1 MATRY
6 TSTFYSE
13 KGRKYYLVID
23 DVNFSG
29 VSSTV
34 DIINSQITWQSDV
47 ENGLERYAP
56 IIASNFKFTIL
67 INDNVKEQF
76 LTDFLVSPEGRFTIR
91 LTGYDLSNSPNF
103 YWYGYVL
110 ADLVEYD
117 DVALSVGY
125 FYDINAIDGIGWL
138 KGIDYKPE
146 GYDFYQGDDT
156 IINHVNNCLQKITY
170 VPSIYGTNV
179 GVLASA
185 FNWHE
190 DSWTYSST
198 IDPLI
203 RMRINHK
210 VFYTIDTKDNI
221 TYMKCYDVL
230 KRMMIPL
237 GMRFFFSDRKFFM
250 VQPNSYLNSAVLINI
265 YYLTSTL
272 LQQSSFETSIVNDN
286 SDAETK
292 LIRLASG
299 RWGYYGHIKDLDI
312 EYEHIAS
319 VNLLAGKVFNNLATE
334 FFASKD
340 LDYNNNEATITFTSV
355 MKYRDSQV
363 GVSPIAE
370 HIVEG
375 AFVIELRPIAVNLI
389 DFLTANRSPEIT
401 TWTLG
406 SGWFFSDDNGDA
418 LGYANAI
425 NATGNLVYTNFTPV
439 AGQTYYVSFGIEVD
453 AGSVSLKMGGDT
465 YSVSV
470 SGEYYERIVCIN
482 TEQLTFD
489 PNTSFRGKIN
499 YVKVNHVK
507 YWLRREVSYNGF
519 QHTFTAQTWEQ
530 TFNYYKF
537 IIPGGSTTLPA
548 NGGSVDN
555 IIVNWTSPQ
564 MPESG
569 DLGVRFMLTRVQT
582 ANNTDLLTSYL
593 KFYELGNLFMEH
605 LAAGNL
611 NGQNDVVVFG
621 AFNNDTSSISVKK
634 RVFIGD
640 GPSLGSPGAIRV
652 KNDSNAWQ
660 ITDGTGW
667 RVGNTGTGKNIN
679 QLLVNEIIKG
689 QLFPVKKM
697 VSMSFQMLDL
707 NEPWYPHKA
716 IEVDG
721 LTYVME
727 SASLDLLTDIVSGTF
742 VQIIDQS

>member
-1 MATRY
+1 MAARY

-23 DVNFSG
+23 DANFSG
-29 VSSTV
+29 VTSTV
-34 DIINSQITWQSDV
+34 DVINSEITWQSDV

-76 LTDFLVSPEGRFTIR
+76 LTDFLVSPEGRFTVR
-91 LTGYDLSNSPNF
+91 LTGYDTGDAPNF
-103 YWYGYVL
+103 YWYGYIL

-125 FYDINAIDGIGWL
+125 FYDINAVDGIGWL

-146 GYDFYQGDDT
+146 GYDVYQGDDT
-156 IINHVNNCLQKITY
+156 IINHVNNCLQKITF

-190 DSWTYSST
+190 DSWTYSSG

-203 RMRINHK
+203 RMRVNHK

-250 VQPNSYLNSAVLINI
+250 VQPNSYLNAAVVINI

-286 SDAETK
+286 SDPNTK

-299 RWGYYGHIKDLDI
+299 RRGYYGHIKDLDI

-334 FFASKD
+334 FYTSKD
-340 LDYNNNEATITFTSV
+340 LDYNNNEAVVTFTSV

-406 SGWFFSDDNGDA
+406 AGWFFSDDNGDA

-439 AGQTYYVSFGIEVD
+439 SGQTYYVSFGIEVD

-465 YSVSV
+465 YSINV

-482 TEQLTFD
+482 TNQLTFD

-507 YWLRREVSYNGF
+507 YWLKREVSYNGF

-537 IIPGGSTTLPA
+537 VIPGGSTTLPA

-582 ANNTDLLTSYL
+582 AANTDLLTSYL

-621 AFNNDTSSISVKK
+621 SFNNDTSSISVKK

-652 KNDSNAWQ
+652 KNNSNAWQ

-667 RVGNTGTGKNIN
+667 RVGNTGTGKNIS

-697 VSMSFQMLDL
+697 ISMSFQMLDL
-707 NEPWYPHKA
+707 DEPWYPHKA
-716 IEVDG
+716 IETDG

>member
-34 DIINSQITWQSDV
+34 DIINSEITWQSDV

-91 LTGYDLSNSPNF
+91 LTGYDISNSPNF

-138 KGIDYKPE
+138 KGIDYKPD

-190 DSWTYSST
+190 DSWTYSSS

-210 VFYTIDTKDNI
+210 VFYTVDTKDNI

-482 TEQLTFD
+482 TAQLTFD

-537 IIPGGSTTLPA
+537 VIPGGSTTLPA

>member
-91 LTGYDLSNSPNF
+91 LTGYDISNSPNF

-406 SGWFFSDDNGDA
+406 TNWFFSDDNGDA

-439 AGQTYYVSFGIEVD
+439 SGQTYYVSFGIEVE
-453 AGSVSLKMGGDT
+453 AGSLRVRLGGDSYNIT
-465 YSVSV
+465 V
-470 SGEYYERIVCIN
+470 SGEYYERLVCIS

-507 YWLRREVSYNGF
+507 YWLKREVSYNGF
-519 QHTFTAQTWEQ
+519 QHTFTGQSWEQ
-530 TFNYYKF
+530 TFSYYKF

-621 AFNNDTSSISVKK
+621 SFNNDTSSISVKK

>member
-34 DIINSQITWQSDV
+34 DIINSEITWQSDV

-190 DSWTYSST
+190 DSWTYSSS

-210 VFYTIDTKDNI
+210 VFYTVDTKDNI

-292 LIRLASG
+292 LLRLASG

-482 TEQLTFD
+482 TAQLTFD

-537 IIPGGSTTLPA
+537 VIPGGSTTLPA

>member
-23 DVNFSG
+23 DINFSG

-34 DIINSQITWQSDV
+34 DIINSEITWQSDV

-91 LTGYDLSNSPNF
+91 LTGYDISNSPNF

-286 SDAETK
+286 NDAETK

-507 YWLRREVSYNGF
+507 YWLKREVSYNGF

-537 IIPGGSTTLPA
+537 VIPGGSTTLPA

>member
-91 LTGYDLSNSPNF
+91 LTGYDISNSPNF

-286 SDAETK
+286 NDAETK

-537 IIPGGSTTLPA
+537 VIPGGSTTLPA

>member
-1 MATRY
+1 MAARY

-23 DVNFSG
+23 DANFSG
-29 VSSTV
+29 VTSTV
-34 DIINSQITWQSDV
+34 DVINASITWQSDV

-91 LTGYDLSNSPNF
+91 LTGYDTGDAPNF
-103 YWYGYVL
+103 YWYGYIL

-117 DVALSVGY
+117 DVSLSVGY
-125 FYDINAIDGIGWL
+125 FYDINAVDGIGWL
-138 KGIDYKPE
+138 KGIDYKPD
-146 GYDFYQGDDT
+146 GYNVYQGDDT
-156 IINHVNNCLQKITY
+156 IINHINNCLQKITY
-170 VPSIYGTNV
+170 VPSIYGTNT
-179 GVLASA
+179 GVLATA

-190 DSWTYSST
+190 DSWTYSSS

-203 RMRINHK
+203 RMRVNHK

-250 VQPNSYLNSAVLINI
+250 VQPNSYLNSAVIINI

-272 LQQSSFETSIVNDN
+272 LQQSSFQTSIVNDN
-286 SDAETK
+286 SDVNTK

-319 VNLLAGKVFNNLATE
+319 VNLLSGKIFNNLATE
-334 FFASKD
+334 FFTAKD
-340 LDYNNNEATITFTSV
+340 LDYNNNEAVITYTSV

-389 DFLTANRSPEIT
+389 DFLTANRPPEIT

-406 SGWFFSDDNGDA
+406 SGWFFSDNNGDA

-439 AGQTYYVSFGIEVD
+439 SGQTYYVSFGIEVD
-453 AGSVSLKMGGDT
+453 AGSVSLKMGGD
-465 YSVSV
+465 SVSINV

-482 TEQLTFD
+482 TAQLTFD

-507 YWLRREVSYNGF
+507 YWLKREVSYNGF
-519 QHTFTAQTWEQ
+519 QHTFTAQSWEQ
-530 TFNYYKF
+530 SFNYYKF
-537 IIPGGSTTLPA
+537 VIPGGSTTLPA

-569 DLGVRFMLTRVQT
+569 DVGIRFMLTRVQT

-621 AFNNDTSSISVKK
+621 SFNNDTSSISVKK

-652 KNDSNAWQ
+652 KNDSNSWQ

-667 RVGNTGTGKNIN
+667 RVGNTGDGKNIS

-697 VSMSFQMLDL
+697 VNMSFQMLDID
-707 NEPWYPHKA
+707 EAWYPHKA
-716 IEVDG
+716 IETDG

-727 SASLDLLTDIVSGTF
+727 SANLDLLTDIVNGTF

>member
-1 MATRY
+1 MAARY

-23 DVNFSG
+23 DANFSG

-34 DIINSQITWQSDV
+34 DIINSEITWQSDV

-91 LTGYDLSNSPNF
+91 LTGYDTTDSPNF
-103 YWYGYVL
+103 YWYGYIL

-117 DVALSVGY
+117 DVSLSVGY

-170 VPSIYGTNV
+170 VPSIYGTNT
-179 GVLASA
+179 GVLASS

-203 RMRINHK
+203 RMRVNHK

-237 GMRFFFSDRKFFM
+237 GLRFFFSDRKFFM
-250 VQPNSYLNSAVLINI
+250 VQPNQYLNSAVLINI

-272 LQQSSFETSIVNDN
+272 LQQSSFQTSIINDN
-286 SDAETK
+286 SDPDTK

-334 FFASKD
+334 FFTSKD

-375 AFVIELRPIAVNLI
+375 AFVIELRPISVNLI

-439 AGQTYYVSFGIEVD
+439 SGQTYYVSFGIEVD
-453 AGSVSLKMGGDT
+453 SGSLRVRLGGDSYNIT
-465 YSVSV
+465 V
-470 SGEYYERIVCIN
+470 SGEYYERLVCVS
-482 TEQLTFD
+482 TQQLTFD

-507 YWLRREVSYNGF
+507 YWLKREVSYNGF

-555 IIVNWTSPQ
+555 IIVNWTTPQ

-621 AFNNDTSSISVKK
+621 SFNNDTSSISVKK

-667 RVGNTGTGKNIN
+667 RVGNTGIGKNIS

-727 SASLDLLTDIVSGTF
+727 SASLDLQTDIVSGTF

>member
-1 MATRY
+1 MAARY

-91 LTGYDLSNSPNF
+91 LTGYDISNSPNF

-125 FYDINAIDGIGWL
+125 FYDINAVDGIGWL

-389 DFLTANRSPEIT
+389 DFLTANRPPEIN

-406 SGWFFSDDNGDA
+406 TNWFFSDDNGDA

-439 AGQTYYVSFGIEVD
+439 SGQTYYVSFGIEVD
-453 AGSVSLKMGGDT
+453 AGSLRVRLGGDSYNIT
-465 YSVSV
+465 V
-470 SGEYYERIVCIN
+470 SGEYYERLVCIS
-482 TEQLTFD
+482 TQQLTFD

-507 YWLRREVSYNGF
+507 YWLKREVSYNGF

-537 IIPGGSTTLPA
+537 IIPGGSTTIPA
-548 NGGSVDN
+548 NGGNVDN
-555 IIVNWTSPQ
+555 IIVNWTTPQ

-621 AFNNDTSSISVKK
+621 SFNNDTSSISVKK

-652 KNDSNAWQ
+652 KNDSNTWQ

-667 RVGNTGTGKNIN
+667 RVGNTGSGKNIS

>member
-34 DIINSQITWQSDV
+34 DIINSEITWQSDV

-190 DSWTYSST
+190 DSWTYSSN

-334 FFASKD
+334 FFTSKD

-453 AGSVSLKMGGDT
+453 AGSLRVRLGGDSYNIT
-465 YSVSV
+465 V

-482 TEQLTFD
+482 IEQLTFD

-537 IIPGGSTTLPA
+537 VIPGGSTTLPA

>member
-1 MATRY
+1 MASRY

-23 DVNFSG
+23 DANFSG
-29 VSSTV
+29 VTSTIDV
-34 DIINSQITWQSDV
+34 INAEITWQSDV

-91 LTGYDLSNSPNF
+91 LTGYDVSNSPNF
-103 YWYGYVL
+103 YWYGYIL

-125 FYDINAIDGIGWL
+125 FYDINAVDGIGWL
-138 KGIDYKPE
+138 KGIDYKPD
-146 GYDFYQGDDT
+146 GYDVYQGDDT

-170 VPSIYGTNV
+170 VPSIYGTNT

-190 DSWTYSST
+190 DSWTYSPS

-203 RMRINHK
+203 RMRVNHK

-250 VQPNSYLNSAVLINI
+250 VQPNSYLDSAVIINI

-272 LQQSSFETSIVNDN
+272 LQQSSFQTSIINDN
-286 SDAETK
+286 SNPNTK

-319 VNLLAGKVFNNLATE
+319 VNLLSGKIFNNLATE
-334 FFASKD
+334 FFTAKD
-340 LDYNNNEATITFTSV
+340 LDYNNNEAVITYTSV

-389 DFLTANRSPEIT
+389 DFLTANRPPEIT

-406 SGWFFSDDNGDA
+406 SGWFFSDNNGDA

-439 AGQTYYVSFGIEVD
+439 SGQTYYVSFGIEVD
-453 AGSVSLKMGGDT
+453 AGSVSLKMGGD
-465 YSVSV
+465 SVSINV

-482 TEQLTFD
+482 TAQLTFD

-530 TFNYYKF
+530 SFNYYKF
-537 IIPGGSTTLPA
+537 VIPGGSTTLPA
-548 NGGSVDN
+548 NGGTADN
-555 IIVNWTSPQ
+555 IIVNWTTPQ

-569 DLGVRFMLTRVQT
+569 DIGIRFMLTRVQT

-621 AFNNDTSSISVKK
+621 SFNNDTSSISVKK

-652 KNDSNAWQ
+652 KNDSNSWQ

-667 RVGNTGTGKNIN
+667 RVGNTGNGKNIS

-716 IEVDG
+716 IETDG
-721 LTYVME
+721 LTYIME

>member
-1 MATRY
+1 MAARY

-23 DVNFSG
+23 DANFSG
-29 VSSTV
+29 VTSSV
-34 DIINSQITWQSDV
+34 DVINASITWQSDV

-91 LTGYDLSNSPNF
+91 LTGYDTGDAPNF
-103 YWYGYVL
+103 YWYGYIL

-117 DVALSVGY
+117 DVSLSVGY
-125 FYDINAIDGIGWL
+125 FYDINAVDGIGWL
-138 KGIDYKPE
+138 KGIDYKPD
-146 GYDFYQGDDT
+146 GYNVYQGDDT

-170 VPSIYGTNV
+170 VPSIYGTNT
-179 GVLASA
+179 GVLATA

-190 DSWTYSST
+190 DSWTYSSS

-203 RMRINHK
+203 RMRVNHK

-250 VQPNSYLNSAVLINI
+250 VQPNSYLNSAVIINI

-272 LQQSSFETSIVNDN
+272 LQQSSFQTSIVNDN
-286 SDAETK
+286 SDVNTK

-319 VNLLAGKVFNNLATE
+319 VNLLSGKIFNNLATE
-334 FFASKD
+334 FFTAKD
-340 LDYNNNEATITFTSV
+340 LDYNNNEAVITYTSV

-389 DFLTANRSPEIT
+389 DFLTANRPPEIT

-406 SGWFFSDDNGDA
+406 SGWFFSDNNGDA

-439 AGQTYYVSFGIEVD
+439 SGQTYYVSFGIEVD
-453 AGSVSLKMGGDT
+453 AGSVSLKMGGD
-465 YSVSV
+465 SVSINV

-482 TEQLTFD
+482 TAQLTFD

-507 YWLRREVSYNGF
+507 YWLKREVSYNGF
-519 QHTFTAQTWEQ
+519 QHTFTAQSWEQ
-530 TFNYYKF
+530 SFNYYKF
-537 IIPGGSTTLPA
+537 VIPGGSTTLPA

-569 DLGVRFMLTRVQT
+569 DVGIRFMLTRVQT

-621 AFNNDTSSISVKK
+621 SFNNDTSSISVKK

-652 KNDSNAWQ
+652 KNDSNSWQ

-667 RVGNTGTGKNIN
+667 RVGNTGDGKNIS

-697 VSMSFQMLDL
+697 VNMSFQMLDID
-707 NEPWYPHKA
+707 EPWYPHKA
-716 IEVDG
+716 IETDG

-727 SASLDLLTDIVSGTF
+727 SANLDLLTDIVSGTF

>member
-1 MATRY
+1 MAARY

-23 DVNFSG
+23 DANFSG
-29 VSSTV
+29 VTSTV
-34 DIINSQITWQSDV
+34 DVINASITWQSDV

-91 LTGYDLSNSPNF
+91 LTGYDTGDVPNF
-103 YWYGYVL
+103 YWYGYIL

-117 DVALSVGY
+117 DVSLSVGY
-125 FYDINAIDGIGWL
+125 FYDINAVDGIGWL
-138 KGIDYKPE
+138 KGIDYKPD
-146 GYDFYQGDDT
+146 GYNVYQGDDT

-170 VPSIYGTNV
+170 VPSIYGTNT
-179 GVLASA
+179 GVLATA

-190 DSWTYSST
+190 DSWTYSSS

-203 RMRINHK
+203 RMRVNHK

-250 VQPNSYLNSAVLINI
+250 VQPNSYLNSAVIINI

-272 LQQSSFETSIVNDN
+272 LQQSSFQTSIVNDN
-286 SDAETK
+286 SDVNTK

-319 VNLLAGKVFNNLATE
+319 VNLLSGKIFNNLATE
-334 FFASKD
+334 FFTAKD
-340 LDYNNNEATITFTSV
+340 LDYNNNEAVITYTSV

-389 DFLTANRSPEIT
+389 DFLTANRPPEIT

-406 SGWFFSDDNGDA
+406 SGWFFSDNNGDA

-439 AGQTYYVSFGIEVD
+439 SGQTYYVSFGIEVD
-453 AGSVSLKMGGDT
+453 AGSVSLKMGGD
-465 YSVSV
+465 SVSINV

-482 TEQLTFD
+482 TAQLTFD

-507 YWLRREVSYNGF
+507 YWLKREVSYNGF
-519 QHTFTAQTWEQ
+519 QHTFTAQSWEQ
-530 TFNYYKF
+530 SFNYYKF
-537 IIPGGSTTLPA
+537 VIPGGLTTLPA

-569 DLGVRFMLTRVQT
+569 DVGIRFMLTRVQT

-621 AFNNDTSSISVKK
+621 SFNNDTSSISVKK

-652 KNDSNAWQ
+652 KNDSNSWQ

-667 RVGNTGTGKNIN
+667 RVGNTGDGKNIS

-689 QLFPVKKM
+689 QLYPVKKM

-707 NEPWYPHKA
+707 DEPWYPHKA
-716 IEVDG
+716 IETDS
-721 LTYVME
+721 LTYIME
-727 SASLDLLTDIVSGTF
+727 SANLDLLTDIVSGTF

>member
-1 MATRY
+1 MAARY

-23 DVNFSG
+23 DANFSG
-29 VSSTV
+29 VTISV
-34 DIINSQITWQSDV
+34 DVVNAQITWQADV

-56 IIASNFKFTIL
+56 IIPSNFKFTI
-67 INDNVKEQF
+67 IIDTEAKEDL
-76 LTDFLVSPEGRFTIR
+76 LTDFLVAAEGRFTIR
-91 LTGYDLSNSPNF
+91 LTGYDTTDTPNF
-103 YWYGYVL
+103 YWYGYML

-117 DVALSVGY
+117 DTSLEIGY
-125 FYDINAIDGIGWL
+125 LYDINAIDGIGWL
-138 KGIDYKPE
+138 KGIDYKPD
-146 GYDFYQGDDT
+146 GYDVYQGDDT

-170 VPSIYGTNV
+170 VPTIYETNV

-190 DSWTYSST
+190 DSWTYAST

-230 KRMMIPL
+230 KRMMTPL

-250 VQPNSYLNSAVLINI
+250 VQPNMYLDSAVIINI

-272 LQQSSFETSIVNDN
+272 LQQSSFETSIINDN
-286 SDAETK
+286 SDIDTK
-292 LIRLASG
+292 LIRLGSG

-319 VNLLAGKVFNNLATE
+319 VNLLAGKIFNNLATE
-334 FFASKD
+334 FIHSKD
-340 LDYNNNEATITFTSV
+340 LDYNNNEAVITYTSV

-406 SGWFFSDDNGDA
+406 SGWTFSDNNGQA
-418 LGYANAI
+418 LGHAKAN

-439 AGQTYYVSFGIEVD
+439 NGQTYYVSFGID
-453 AGSVSLKMGGDT
+453 IDTGSIAVKLGGDT
-465 YSVSV
+465 FNVTT
-470 SGEYYERIVCIN
+470 SGEYYERFVCVS
-482 TEQLTFD
+482 TAQLTFD
-489 PNTSFRGKIN
+489 PNGTFLGQIN
-499 YVKVNHVK
+499 YVKINHVK
-507 YWLRREVSYNGF
+507 YWLKREVTYNGF
-519 QHTFTAQTWEQ
+519 QHSFTAQSWEQ
-530 TFNYYKF
+530 SYNYYKF
-537 IIPGGSTTLPA
+537 VIPGGSTTLPA
-548 NGGSVDN
+548 AGGRVDN

-569 DLGVRFMLTRVQT
+569 DVGVRFMLTRVQT

-611 NGQNDVVVFG
+611 DGQNDVVVFG

-634 RVFIGD
+634 RVFLGD

-652 KNDSNAWQ
+652 KNDSNTWQ

-667 RVGNTGTGKNIN
+667 RVGNTGTGKNIS

-697 VSMSFQMLDL
+697 VNMSFQTLDL
-707 NEPWYPHKA
+707 DEPWYPHKA
-716 IEVDG
+716 IETDG
-721 LTYVME
+721 NTYIME
-727 SASLDLLTDIVSGTF
+727 SATFDLLTDIVNGTF

>member
-1 MATRY
+1 MAARY

-34 DIINSQITWQSDV
+34 DIINSEITWQSDV

-91 LTGYDLSNSPNF
+91 LTGYDISNSPNF

-125 FYDINAIDGIGWL
+125 FYDINAVDGIGWL

-190 DSWTYSST
+190 DSWTYSSS

-210 VFYTIDTKDNI
+210 VFYTVDTKDNI

-363 GVSPIAE
+363 GVSPISE

-453 AGSVSLKMGGDT
+453 AGSLRVRLGGDSYNIT
-465 YSVSV
+465 V
-470 SGEYYERIVCIN
+470 SGEYYERLVCIS

-507 YWLRREVSYNGF
+507 YWLKREVSYNSF
-519 QHTFTAQTWEQ
+519 QHTFTGQSWEQ
-530 TFNYYKF
+530 TFSYYKF

-621 AFNNDTSSISVKK
+621 SFNNDTSSISVKK

>member
-1 MATRY
+1 MASRY

-23 DVNFSG
+23 DANFSG
-29 VSSTV
+29 VTSTIDV
-34 DIINSQITWQSDV
+34 INAEITWQSDV

-67 INDNVKEQF
+67 INDNVKQQF

-91 LTGYDLSNSPNF
+91 LTGYDTGDVPNF
-103 YWYGYVL
+103 YWYGYIL

-117 DVALSVGY
+117 DVSLSVGY
-125 FYDINAIDGIGWL
+125 FYDINAVDGIGWL
-138 KGIDYKPE
+138 KGIDYKPD
-146 GYDFYQGDDT
+146 GYNVYQGDDT

-170 VPSIYGTNV
+170 VSSIYGTNT
-179 GVLASA
+179 GVLATA

-190 DSWTYSST
+190 DSWTYSSG

-203 RMRINHK
+203 RMRVNHK

-250 VQPNSYLNSAVLINI
+250 VQPNSYLNSAVIINI

-272 LQQSSFETSIVNDN
+272 LQQSSFQTSIVNDN
-286 SDAETK
+286 SDVNTK

-319 VNLLAGKVFNNLATE
+319 VNLLSGKIFNNLATE
-334 FFASKD
+334 FFTAKD
-340 LDYNNNEATITFTSV
+340 LDYNNNEAVITYTSV

-363 GVSPIAE
+363 GLSPIAE

-389 DFLTANRSPEIT
+389 DFLTANRPPEIT

-406 SGWFFSDDNGDA
+406 SGWFFSDNNGDA

-439 AGQTYYVSFGIEVD
+439 SGQTYYVSFGIEVD
-453 AGSVSLKMGGDT
+453 AGSVSLKMGGD
-465 YSVSV
+465 SVSINV

-482 TEQLTFD
+482 TAQLTFD
-489 PNTSFRGKIN
+489 PNTSFSGKIN

-507 YWLRREVSYNGF
+507 YWLKREVSYNGF
-519 QHTFTAQTWEQ
+519 QHTFTAQSWEQ
-530 TFNYYKF
+530 SFNYYKF
-537 IIPGGSTTLPA
+537 VIPGGSTTLPA

-569 DLGVRFMLTRVQT
+569 DVGIRFMLTRVQT

-605 LAAGNL
+605 LTAGNL

-621 AFNNDTSSISVKK
+621 SFNNDTSSISVKK

-652 KNDSNAWQ
+652 KNDSNSWQ

-667 RVGNTGTGKNIN
+667 RVGNTGDGKNIS

-697 VSMSFQMLDL
+697 VNMSFQMLDID
-707 NEPWYPHKA
+707 EPWYPHKA
-716 IEVDG
+716 IETDG

-727 SASLDLLTDIVSGTF
+727 SANLDLLTDIVSGTF

>member
-1 MATRY
+1 MAARY

-23 DVNFSG
+23 DANFSG
-29 VSSTV
+29 VTSTV
-34 DIINSQITWQSDV
+34 DVINASITWQSDV

-91 LTGYDLSNSPNF
+91 LTGYDTGDAPNF
-103 YWYGYVL
+103 YWYGYIL

-117 DVALSVGY
+117 DVSLSVGY
-125 FYDINAIDGIGWL
+125 FYDINAVDGIGWL
-138 KGIDYKPE
+138 KGIDYKPD
-146 GYDFYQGDDT
+146 GYNVYQGDDT

-170 VPSIYGTNV
+170 VPSIYGTNT
-179 GVLASA
+179 GVLATA

-190 DSWTYSST
+190 DSWTYSSS

-203 RMRINHK
+203 RMRVNHK

-250 VQPNSYLNSAVLINI
+250 VQPNSYLNSAVIINI

-272 LQQSSFETSIVNDN
+272 LQQSSFQTSIVNDN
-286 SDAETK
+286 SDVNTK

-319 VNLLAGKVFNNLATE
+319 VNLLSGKIFNNLATE
-334 FFASKD
+334 FFTAKD
-340 LDYNNNEATITFTSV
+340 LDYNNNEAVITYTGV

-389 DFLTANRSPEIT
+389 DFLTANRPPEIT

-406 SGWFFSDDNGDA
+406 SGWFFSDNNGDA

-439 AGQTYYVSFGIEVD
+439 SGQTYYVSFGIEVD
-453 AGSVSLKMGGDT
+453 AGSVLLKMGGD
-465 YSVSV
+465 SVSINV

-482 TEQLTFD
+482 TAQLTFD

-507 YWLRREVSYNGF
+507 YWLKREVSYNGF
-519 QHTFTAQTWEQ
+519 QHTFTAQSWEQ
-530 TFNYYKF
+530 SFNYYKF
-537 IIPGGSTTLPA
+537 VIPGGSTTLPA

-569 DLGVRFMLTRVQT
+569 DVGIRFMLTRVQT

-621 AFNNDTSSISVKK
+621 SFNNDTSSISVKK

-652 KNDSNAWQ
+652 KNDSNSWQ

-667 RVGNTGTGKNIN
+667 RVGNTGDGKNIS

-697 VSMSFQMLDL
+697 VNMSFQILDID
-707 NEPWYPHKA
+707 EPWYPHKA
-716 IEVDG
+716 IETDG

-727 SASLDLLTDIVSGTF
+727 SANLDLLTDIVSGTF

>member
-1 MATRY
+1 MAARY

-23 DVNFSG
+23 DANFSG

-34 DIINSQITWQSDV
+34 DIINSEITWQSDV

-91 LTGYDLSNSPNF
+91 LTGYDTSNSPNF
-103 YWYGYVL
+103 YWYGYIL

-117 DVALSVGY
+117 DVSLSVGY

-170 VPSIYGTNV
+170 VPNIYGTNT
-179 GVLASA
+179 GVLASS

-190 DSWTYSST
+190 DSWTYSTT

-203 RMRINHK
+203 RMRVNHK

-230 KRMMIPL
+230 KRIMIPL
-237 GMRFFFSDRKFFM
+237 GLRFFFSDRKFFM
-250 VQPNSYLNSAVLINI
+250 VQPNQYLNSAVLINI

-272 LQQSSFETSIVNDN
+272 LQQSSFETSIINDN
-286 SDAETK
+286 SNPDTK

-375 AFVIELRPIAVNLI
+375 AFVIELRPISVNLI

-439 AGQTYYVSFGIEVD
+439 SGQTYYVSFGIEVD
-453 AGSVSLKMGGDT
+453 SGSLRVRLGGDSYNIT
-465 YSVSV
+465 V
-470 SGEYYERIVCIN
+470 SGEYYERLVCVS
-482 TEQLTFD
+482 TQQLTFD

-507 YWLRREVSYNGF
+507 YWLKREVSYNGF

-555 IIVNWTSPQ
+555 IIVNWTTPQ

-621 AFNNDTSSISVKK
+621 SFNNDTSSISVKK

-652 KNDSNAWQ
+652 KNDSNTWQ

-667 RVGNTGTGKNIN
+667 RVGNTGSGKNIS

-697 VSMSFQMLDL
+697 VSMSFQILDL

-727 SASLDLLTDIVSGTF
+727 SASLDLQTDIVSGTF

>member
-1 MATRY
+1 MAARY

-23 DVNFSG
+23 DANFSG
-29 VSSTV
+29 VTISV
-34 DIINSQITWQSDV
+34 NVVNAQITWQADV

-56 IIASNFKFTIL
+56 IIPSNFKFTII
-67 INDNVKEQF
+67 INTEAKEQL
-76 LTDFLVSPEGRFTIR
+76 LTDFLVAAEGRFTIR
-91 LTGYDLSNSPNF
+91 LTGYDTTNTPNF
-103 YWYGYVL
+103 YWYGYML

-117 DVALSVGY
+117 DTSLEIGY
-125 FYDINAIDGIGWL
+125 LYDINAIDGIGWL
-138 KGIDYKPE
+138 KGIDYKPD
-146 GYDFYQGDDT
+146 GYNVYQGDDT

-170 VPSIYGTNV
+170 VPTIYGTNV

-190 DSWTYSST
+190 DSWTYAST

-230 KRMMIPL
+230 KRMMTPL

-250 VQPNSYLNSAVLINI
+250 VQPNMYLNSAVIINI

-286 SDAETK
+286 SNPNTK
-292 LIRLASG
+292 LLRLGNG

-319 VNLLAGKVFNNLATE
+319 VNLLAGKIFNNLATE
-334 FFASKD
+334 FVNSKD
-340 LDYNNNEATITFTSV
+340 LDYNNNEAVITYTSV

-375 AFVIELRPIAVNLI
+375 AFVIELRPIIVNLI
-389 DFLTANRSPEIT
+389 DFLTANRPPEIT

-406 SGWFFSDDNGDA
+406 NGWTFSDNNGQA
-418 LGYANAI
+418 LGHAKAN

-439 AGQTYYVSFGIEVD
+439 NGQTYYVSFGIEVD
-453 AGSVSLKMGGDT
+453 TGTIAVKLGGDT
-465 YSVSV
+465 FNVTT
-470 SGEYYERIVCIN
+470 SGEYYERFVCVS
-482 TEQLTFD
+482 TAQLTFD
-489 PNTSFRGKIN
+489 PNSTFLGQIN
-499 YVKVNHVK
+499 YVKINHVK
-507 YWLRREVSYNGF
+507 YWLKREVSYNGF

-530 TFNYYKF
+530 SFNYYKF
-537 IIPGGSTTLPA
+537 VIPGGSTTLPA
-548 NGGSVDN
+548 AGGSVDN

-569 DLGVRFMLTRVQT
+569 DVGVRFMLTRVQT

-611 NGQNDVVVFG
+611 DGQNDVVVFG

-634 RVFIGD
+634 RVFLGD

-652 KNDSNAWQ
+652 KNDNNAWQ

-667 RVGNTGTGKNIN
+667 RVGNTGTGKNIS

-697 VSMSFQMLDL
+697 VNMSFQTLDL
-707 NEPWYPHKA
+707 DEPWYPHKA
-716 IEVDG
+716 IENDG
-721 LTYVME
+721 NTYIME
-727 SASLDLLTDIVSGTF
+727 SATFDLLTDIVNGTF

>member
-1 MATRY
+1 MAARY

-23 DVNFSG
+23 DANFSG
-29 VSSTV
+29 VTSTV
-34 DIINSQITWQSDV
+34 DVINASITWQSDV

-91 LTGYDLSNSPNF
+91 LTGYDTGDAPNF
-103 YWYGYVL
+103 YWYGYIL

-117 DVALSVGY
+117 DVSLSVGY
-125 FYDINAIDGIGWL
+125 FYDINAVDGIGWL
-138 KGIDYKPE
+138 KGIDYKPD
-146 GYDFYQGDDT
+146 GYNVYQGDDT

-170 VPSIYGTNV
+170 VPSIYGTNT
-179 GVLASA
+179 GVLATA

-190 DSWTYSST
+190 DSWTYSSS

-203 RMRINHK
+203 RMRVNHK

-250 VQPNSYLNSAVLINI
+250 VQPNSYLNSAVIINI

-272 LQQSSFETSIVNDN
+272 LQQSSFQTSIVNDN
-286 SDAETK
+286 SDVNTK

-319 VNLLAGKVFNNLATE
+319 VNLLSGKIFNNLATE
-334 FFASKD
+334 FFTAKD
-340 LDYNNNEATITFTSV
+340 LDYNNNEAVITYTSV

-389 DFLTANRSPEIT
+389 DFLTANRPPEIT

-406 SGWFFSDDNGDA
+406 SGWFFSDNNGDA

-439 AGQTYYVSFGIEVD
+439 SGQTYYVSFGIEVD
-453 AGSVSLKMGGDT
+453 AGSVSLKMGGD
-465 YSVSV
+465 SVSINV

-482 TEQLTFD
+482 TAQLTFD

-507 YWLRREVSYNGF
+507 YWLKREVSYNGF
-519 QHTFTAQTWEQ
+519 QHTFTAQSWEQ
-530 TFNYYKF
+530 SFNYYKF
-537 IIPGGSTTLPA
+537 VIPGGSTTLPA

-569 DLGVRFMLTRVQT
+569 DVGIRFMLTRVQT

-621 AFNNDTSSISVKK
+621 SFNNDTSSISVKK

-652 KNDSNAWQ
+652 KNDSNSWQ

-667 RVGNTGTGKNIN
+667 RVGNTGDGKNIS

-689 QLFPVKKM
+689 QLYPVKKM

-707 NEPWYPHKA
+707 DEPWYPHKA
-716 IEVDG
+716 IETDG

-727 SASLDLLTDIVSGTF
+727 SANLDLLTDIVSGTF

>member
-34 DIINSQITWQSDV
+34 DIINSEITWQSDV

-91 LTGYDLSNSPNF
+91 LTGYDISNSPNF

-286 SDAETK
+286 NDAETK

-519 QHTFTAQTWEQ
+519 QHTFTAQTWEE

-537 IIPGGSTTLPA
+537 VIPGGSTTLPA

>member
-1 MATRY
+1 MAARY

-23 DVNFSG
+23 DANFSG
-29 VSSTV
+29 ITSTLDV
-34 DIINSQITWQSDV
+34 INAGITWQSDV

-91 LTGYDLSNSPNF
+91 LTGYDTGEAPNF
-103 YWYGYVL
+103 YWYGYIL

-117 DVALSVGY
+117 DVSLSVGY
-125 FYDINAIDGIGWL
+125 FYDINAVDGIGWL
-138 KGIDYKPE
+138 KGIDYKPD
-146 GYDFYQGDDT
+146 GYDVYQGDDT

-170 VPSIYGTNV
+170 VPSIYGINT

-190 DSWTYSST
+190 DSWTYSSS

-203 RMRINHK
+203 RMRVNHK

-250 VQPNSYLNSAVLINI
+250 VQPNSYLNSAVIINI

-272 LQQSSFETSIVNDN
+272 LQQSSFQTSIVNDN
-286 SDAETK
+286 SDVNTK

-319 VNLLAGKVFNNLATE
+319 VNLLSGKIFNNLATE
-334 FFASKD
+334 FFTAKD
-340 LDYNNNEATITFTSV
+340 LDYNNNEAVITYTSV

-370 HIVEG
+370 HIVEC

-389 DFLTANRSPEIT
+389 DFLTANRPPEIT

-406 SGWFFSDDNGDA
+406 SGWFFSDNNGDA

-439 AGQTYYVSFGIEVD
+439 SGQTYYVSFGIEVD

-465 YSVSV
+465 FSVNV

-482 TEQLTFD
+482 TAQLTFD

-507 YWLRREVSYNGF
+507 YWLKREVSYNGF
-519 QHTFTAQTWEQ
+519 QHTFTAQSWEQ
-530 TFNYYKF
+530 SFNYYKF
-537 IIPGGSTTLPA
+537 VIPGGSTTLPA

-569 DLGVRFMLTRVQT
+569 DVGIRFMLTRVQT

-621 AFNNDTSSISVKK
+621 SFNNDTSSISVKK

-652 KNDSNAWQ
+652 KNDSNSWQ

-667 RVGNTGTGKNIN
+667 RIGNTGDGKNIS

-697 VSMSFQMLDL
+697 VSMSFQMLDID
-707 NEPWYPHKA
+707 EPWYPHKA
-716 IEVDG
+716 IETDG
-721 LTYVME
+721 LTYIME
-727 SASLDLLTDIVSGTF
+727 SANLDLLTDIVSGTF